1 MGEGPA
7 NSRFG
12 PAALLDP
19 PALASSRGAW
29 WRPAWRFHAPAWASS
44 FPFHLILLILTV
56 VTTLTVGAQIA
67 ENYAAHRPAFDLDL
81 TWSLL
86 HRVWQH
92 PVLLLSGLPFSG
104 TLLGILL
111 AHELGHYLTARAYGL
126 RVSYPYFIPAPTL
139 IGTLG
144 AFIRIREPIHTRKML
159 FDVAVAGPLA
169 GFIIAIP
176 ALAASVLHSRVGTVA
191 SIPDMIIPGRPLAL
205 TLLAHWIRPGVLV
218 SRLFLTPAGCA
229 AWVGLFATALN
240 LLPISQLDGGH
251 ILYAVF
257 ERSHRLVARVL
268 WVALLPLG
276 YFCWAGWFFWAVTI
290 ALIGVKHPPVRFPD
304 DELGGARLAL
314 ALVTLAIFVLCF
326 MPTPFSVR
334 SAL

>member
-1 MGEGPA
+1 MGDGPA

-19 PALASSRGAW
+19 RILVSRRSPW
-29 WRPAWRFHAPAWASS
+29 WRWRPAWRFHAPAWTSS
-44 FPFHLILLILTV
+44 FPFHLILLSLTV

-67 ENYAAHRPAFDLDL
+67 ENYAAQRPAFDFDL
-81 TWSLL
+81 SWSLL
-86 HRVWQH
+86 RGLGQH
-92 PVLLLSGLPFSG
+92 PMLLLSGLPFSG

-169 GFIIAIP
+169 GFVVAIP
-176 ALAASVLHSRVGTVA
+176 ALAAAILHSRVGTVA
-191 SIPDMIIPGRPLAL
+191 SIPDTIIPGHPLAL
-205 TLLAHWIRPGVLV
+205 RLLTHWIRPGVPIFHL
-218 SRLFLTPAGCA
+218 LLTPAGCA

-257 ERSHRLVARVL
+257 ERNHRLVARVL
-268 WVALLPLG
+268 WLTLLPLG
-276 YFCWAGWFFWAVTI
+276 YFCWAGWFFWAVML
-290 ALIGVKHPPVRFPD
+290 ALIGVRHPPVRFPAND
-304 DELGGARLAL
+304 LGRARPVL
-314 ALVTLAIFVLCF
+314 ALVAFAIFVLCF

-334 SAL
+334 